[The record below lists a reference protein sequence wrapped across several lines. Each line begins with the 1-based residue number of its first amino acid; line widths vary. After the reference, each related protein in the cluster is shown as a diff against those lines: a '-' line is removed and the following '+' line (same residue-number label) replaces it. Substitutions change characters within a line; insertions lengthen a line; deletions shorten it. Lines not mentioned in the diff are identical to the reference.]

1 MNRIIRVVLA
11 GLLVV
16 ISLSPVPSFADNRD
30 HHRAM
35 KICKQKY
42 RDAVRGAKYLR
53 GHQRRLRL
61 EQARRERAECEKLT
75 PR

>member
-1 MNRIIRVVLA
+1 MRGLTRVALT
-11 GLLVV
+11 GFLLVV
-16 ISLSPVPSFADNRD
+16 SFAPGASLADSSA

-42 RDAVRGAKYLR
+42 KDTVRGAKYLR
-53 GHQRRLRL
+53 GRQRRLRV
-61 EQARRERAECEKLT
+61 EQARQERAECERLA